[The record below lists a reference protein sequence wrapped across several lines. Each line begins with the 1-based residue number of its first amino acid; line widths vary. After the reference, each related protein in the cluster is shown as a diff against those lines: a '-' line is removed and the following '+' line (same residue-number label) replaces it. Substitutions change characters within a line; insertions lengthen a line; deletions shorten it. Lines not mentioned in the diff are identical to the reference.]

1 MDTPP
6 PRSRSPRAPRN
17 RVAAAPATP
26 AARDSYH
33 HGDLRNALLREG
45 RALLENQGPAELSLR
60 EVARRAGVSEAAPSR
75 HFEGKEGL
83 LAGIAA
89 EGFTELA
96 ALRRATLAQ
105 DLGPLE
111 TVREMLLSY
120 VRYAQANK
128 GMFHLMIGPRILE
141 QARHQELAAVSGE
154 SFGLF
159 ARAVMDL
166 AAEHGWPKRQL
177 ELVTHG
183 AWAVEHG
190 LATLILADRAPSRTI
205 APVPVDGMID
215 FAIGMVLSAIVN
227 GPEGMGRVAGEKRA

>member
-1 MDTPP
+1 MRWPWHNARMDTPP
-6 PRSRSPRAPRN
+6 TRARTPRTRAT
-17 RVAAAPATP
+17 AP
-26 AARDSYH
+26 RDSYH

-45 RALLENQGPAELSLR
+45 RALLEAQGPAELSLR
-60 EVARRAGVSEAAPSR
+60 AVARRVGVSEAAPSR

-89 EGFTELA
+89 EGFMELA

-105 DLGPLE
+105 GLGALG

-128 GMFHLMIGPRILE
+128 GMFHIMVGPRILDH
-141 QARHQELAAVSGE
+141 ARHQELAAVSGE

-205 APVPVDGMID
+205 APVQVDRMID

-227 GPEGMGRVAGEKRA
+227 GPEGMARAGAAGRP